1 MYQFPPQPLM
11 CLRHAFKL
19 VAEVVM
25 EPLEGPEK
33 YQCIATSLFWY
44 EVGHLQMR
52 FCTLSIVVS
61 IKVRAPPP
69 LLRVTASQGLI
80 TRHNARY
87 LSQWEHFNS
96 APKVIA
102 YKLLATV
109 RYHLHVNKKVMAGQI
124 TEVRCPC
131 LCPFCLHMSISSGCP
146 LFVSLL
152 SPYVH
157 HLRVLVE
164 LILSSGMGYT
174 GGHGP
179 I

>member
-1 MYQFPPQPLM
+1 
-11 CLRHAFKL
+11 
-19 VAEVVM
+19 
-25 EPLEGPEK
+25 
-33 YQCIATSLFWY
+33 
-44 EVGHLQMR
+44 MR
-52 FCTLSIVVS
+52 FCTLSIIVS

-80 TRHNARY
+80 TRHNAHY

-109 RYHLHVNKKVMAGQI
+109 HYRLHVNKKVMAGQI

-131 LCPFCLHMSISSGCP
+131 LCPFCLHMSVSSGCP
-146 LFVSLL
+146 LFVPLL